1 MNFPHAIINIQ
12 SGLEDWKDWKQYFFE
27 HDIFKHDFFF
37 FSVKHDVINTVSNNE
52 CKSFLNKTFIL
63 PALIL

>member
-1 MNFPHAIINIQ
+1 MGNNNFFNM
-12 SGLEDWKDWKQYFFE
+12 
-27 HDIFKHDFFF
+27 IFLNMIFFF